1 MTLTLRCIALRHVG
15 FTLRVTQAGSEPEE
29 LPFDSAEVRMGRT
42 ADNDV
47 VIKDPSSSRSHAR
60 IYEEAGG
67 YLVEDLKSAN
77 GTKLNG
83 KALKQAMPLKNGD
96 KIAIGE
102 VTLEVVIAVAETN
115 DTVMGAPSSTLDES
129 AEAPPAEEEDPNAT
143 MLRPPSAPVNLPK
156 KPPPKKAPT
165 PPPDEEPE
173 GLNDDMAGGD
183 ATGNFDVGP
192 HKALAKKGVNA
203 PAANRPSRG
212 LAKAE
217 KNDAPVALSAAE
229 RARERRELQKSSSG
243 KLKVMWMDLPLPGK
257 IAVGV
262 LGGGAILA
270 ALIFTVMALIP
281 KRVEKRIEVVELNPN
296 GDPVPESY
304 GLGDDVDFERP
315 DMKSFSFSFAS
326 PTAIVGVLH
335 YQARDCSKEEVSIEL
350 NGQQL
355 GSIPPDTVDVA
366 QRQLELVL
374 PANQL
379 KLNDPNELVFDNVN
393 NPPGEDTWRVWN
405 VWVEVIPIPEMTA
418 EEAGRRAKE
427 FLEKAARMYDTR
439 AVGAMNLFRSWKQY
453 RDAWLLL
460 EATPDRPPELLEIAR
475 SRMREIR
482 PELDRK
488 CSGMLVEYQKEVNAS
503 NPDIKKARLVLQNI
517 PMHFEKEH
525 PCFGMSRGML
535 RSLEEL
541 SGEPE

>member
-1 MTLTLRCIALRHVG
+1 LTPNPWCIALRAVA
-15 FTLRVTQAGSEPEE
+15 FTLRVTQTGSEPEE
-29 LPFDSAEVRMGRT
+29 LPFDTAEVRMGRT

-83 KALKQAMPLKNGD
+83 KALKQPMPLKNGD
-96 KIAIGE
+96 KIMIGD
-102 VTLEVVIAVAETN
+102 VSLEVVIAVAETN
-115 DTVMGAPSSTLDES
+115 DTVMGAPSSTFDES
-129 AEAPPAEEEDPNAT
+129 AAEAPPAEEEDPNAT
-143 MLRPPSAPVNLPK
+143 MLRPPQAPVNLPK
-156 KPPPKKAPT
+156 RPPARRAPE
-165 PPPDEEPE
+165 PPPDEEGPAD
-173 GLNDDMAGGD
+173 GAD
-183 ATGNFDVGP
+183 ATANVEVGP
-192 HKALAKKGVNA
+192 PRALAKKGASA
-203 PAANRPSRG
+203 PAPARPSRG

-217 KNDAPVALSAAE
+217 KEEAAPALSAAE
-229 RARERRELQKSSSG
+229 RARQRRELSKSSAG
-243 KLKVMWMDLPLPGK
+243 KLQVFWMDLPLPGK

-262 LGGGAILA
+262 FGGGLILA
-270 ALIFTVMALIP
+270 LLGFTISALIP
-281 KRVEKRIEVVELNPN
+281 KKVQKRIEVIELAAN

-315 DMKSFSFSFAS
+315 DMKGFNFTYAS
-326 PTAIVGVLH
+326 PTSIVGVLH
-335 YQARDCSKEEVSIEL
+335 YQARDCSKDEVSIEL

-355 GSIPPDTVDVA
+355 GAIPPDTVEVA
-366 QRQLELVL
+366 QRQLEIVL
-374 PANQL
+374 PAQQL
-379 KLNDPNELVFDNVN
+379 KINEPNEVVFDNVN

-405 VWVEVIPIPEMTA
+405 VWVEVIPVPQMTA

-427 FLEKAARMYDTR
+427 EIEKGARMYDLKD
-439 AVGAMNLFRSWKQY
+439 VGAMNMFRSWKQY
-453 RDAWLLL
+453 RDAWLML

-475 SRMREIR
+475 TRMREIR

-488 CSGMLVEYQKEVNAS
+488 CSGMLVDFQKEVNQKY
-503 NPDIKKARLVLQNI
+503 PDVKKARMVLQNI
-517 PMHFEKEH
+517 TLHFEKEH